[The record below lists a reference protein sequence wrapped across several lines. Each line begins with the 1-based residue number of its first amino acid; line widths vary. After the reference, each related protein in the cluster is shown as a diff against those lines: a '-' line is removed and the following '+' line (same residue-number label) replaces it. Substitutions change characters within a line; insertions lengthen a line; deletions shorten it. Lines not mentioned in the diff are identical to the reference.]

1 MIIDAHVH
9 VWKEEGN
16 AFAKGKGTPDQF
28 KKDLAKKDSPDRVI
42 LLPIAPHVGNDF
54 VASLV
59 QENLERVIGFASV
72 HPYQNDAI
80 LRFTEDVKKYHLKGL
95 KLHPRVQNI
104 SLEDPRVIALV
115 QIAAELKLPILVDCF
130 PQRVSTIAF
139 EELIPERIGELAARV
154 PQANII
160 LAHVGGCRV
169 WDAFTVARAHE
180 NIYFDFSFSPIFF
193 KDSSIQQDLAFV
205 LRKVGAHRCIYG
217 SDYPEVSFEEGV
229 AAGRRLTELA
239 QLSSEETAF
248 FFGKTII
255 SLL

>member
-9 VWKEEGN
+9 VWKEEEN
-16 AFAKGKGTPDQF
+16 AFAKGKGTSDQF
-28 KKDLAKKDSPDRVI
+28 KKDLAAKGAPDRVI
-42 LLPIAPHVGNDF
+42 LLPIAPHVENAF
-54 VASLV
+54 IASLSE
-59 QENLERVIGFASV
+59 ENSERVIGFASV
-72 HPYQNDAI
+72 HPYQDDAI
-80 LRFTEDVKKYHLKGL
+80 LRLTEDVKKYHLKGL

-115 QIAAELKLPILVDCF
+115 QSAAELKIPILIDCF
-130 PQRVSTIAF
+130 PQRVSIIPF

-160 LAHVGGCRV
+160 LAHVGGCRM

-180 NIYFDFSFSPIFF
+180 NIYLDFSFSPIFF

-205 LRKVGAHRCIYG
+205 LRKIGAHRCIYG
-217 SDYPEVSFEEGV
+217 SDYPEVSFEEGIG
-229 AAGRRLTELA
+229 AGRTLIEQAR
-239 QLSSEETAF
+239 LSSEEADF
-248 FFGKTII
+248 FFGKTIL